1 MRTKIDKILRDP
13 SFNYKGI
20 FKVIEPNKD
29 NHKIAYFIEDNKLT
43 TDPTIVKR

>member
-1 MRTKIDKILRDP
+1 MRTRIDKILKDP

-29 NHKIAYFIEDNKLT
+29 NHKIAYFIDEEQTNNR
-43 TDPTIVKR
+43 PNNS